1 VEAAAGLVAAV
12 GLRSRTLAIASA
24 VALGW
29 AALMAASL
37 LAAVVP
43 LSLIFGVVAV
53 TLILVATG
61 LALLRGALGSASDS
75 ARTAWSSWI

>member
-1 VEAAAGLVAAV
+1 
-12 GLRSRTLAIASA
+12 
-24 VALGW
+24 
-29 AALMAASL
+29 MAASL